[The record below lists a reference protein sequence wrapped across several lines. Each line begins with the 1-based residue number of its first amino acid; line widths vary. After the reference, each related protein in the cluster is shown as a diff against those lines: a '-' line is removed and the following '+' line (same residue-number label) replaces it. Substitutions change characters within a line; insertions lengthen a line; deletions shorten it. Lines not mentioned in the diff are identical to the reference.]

1 MSGFPIERKIGLVD
15 VNRVMYE
22 ARKARSELLLA
33 FLRGYL
39 NIFLG

>member
-22 ARKARSELLLA
+22 ARKARSEYIAGL
-33 FLRGYL
+33 LRGYL